1 MRTGTWNPRSYHVDY
16 PGGIYVTNRTDD
28 PLKNG
33 TRIHVEV

>member
-16 PGGIYVTNRTDD
+16 PGGIYVTSRVDD